1 MLRAMAKAAVRW
13 MIVAALACAP
23 AEAVDCA
30 TARSGDVAYT
40 TCRVDLHAESLR
52 IFYADADGKR
62 YGGFSRLRDSL
73 AADRRELSFAMNG
86 GMYHPDYQPVG
97 LLVIDGHELAPINR
111 SSGVGNFFLQPNGV
125 FLLDAAGARVVA
137 TDDYR
142 DLKPIM
148 ATQSG
153 PMLVHRGLIPDISA
167 FSAASQSRHLRNGV
181 CVPKPEQA
189 VFVISEDEVTFHE
202 FAVFF
207 RDALGCSEALYLD
220 GTISSLYA
228 PALKR
233 ADQRA
238 ELGPIVGVVR

>member
-1 MLRAMAKAAVRW
+1 MLRAMAKLPVCLA
-13 MIVAALACAP
+13 IVAVVACAQ
-23 AEAVDCA
+23 ARAVDCA
-30 TARSGDVAYT
+30 TTKSGDISFT

-73 AADRRELSFAMNG
+73 ANAKRELLFAMNG

-97 LLVIDGHELAPINR
+97 LLVIDGQELAPINR
-111 SSGVGNFFLQPNGV
+111 STGDGNFFLQPNGV
-125 FLLDAAGARVVA
+125 FLIDDTGARVVA

-142 DLKPIM
+142 DEKPIM

-153 PMLVHRGLIPDISA
+153 PMLLHRGLIPDM
-167 FSAASQSRHLRNGV
+167 FSASSKSRHLRNGV
-181 CVPKPEQA
+181 CAPKPDQA
-189 VFVISEDEVTFHE
+189 VFVISEDEVTFRQ
-202 FAVFF
+202 FAEYF
-207 RDALGCSEALYLD
+207 RDVLGCSEALYLD